1 MEDVMTISINTREAY
16 AEVDNFIECLD
27 LYDKNKIP
35 ESIRKYFKKEKSKN
49 YNKIIDVNQ
58 PIKNQNLK
66 DETLAII
73 AMLNLKYWC
82 DDEEEKKRLMTIYS
96 ENEKKYQNELKEKYD
111 IEKIFEER
119 NNKKLENYQEK
130 NLSKIKKESFWDK
143 LKNTILK
150 ILKK

>member
-1 MEDVMTISINTREAY
+1 MAISINTRNAY

-27 LYDKNKIP
+27 LYHKNKVP
-35 ESIRKYFKKEKSKN
+35 DDIREYFKKEKNKN
-49 YNKIIDVNQ
+49 YNKMIDINQ
-58 PIKNQNLK
+58 PIKNQNLM

-111 IEKIFEER
+111 IEIIFKER
-119 NNKKLENYQEK
+119 N
-130 NLSKIKKESFWDK
+130 SKKE
-143 LKNTILK
+143 LT
-150 ILKK
+150 

>member
-1 MEDVMTISINTREAY
+1 MTISINTREAY

-27 LYDKNKIP
+27 LYDTNKIP

-49 YNKIIDVNQ
+49 YNKIIDANQ

>member
-1 MEDVMTISINTREAY
+1 MTISINTREAY

-27 LYDKNKIP
+27 SYDKNKVP
-35 ESIRKYFKKEKSKN
+35 ESIRKYFKKEKSKT

-58 PIKNQNLK
+58 PIKDQNLK

-111 IEKIFEER
+111 IEKIFKER
-119 NNKKLENYQEK
+119 NNKKSENYQEK
-130 NLSKIKKESFWDK
+130 NVPEIKKESLWDK
-143 LKNTILK
+143 LKNMILK
-150 ILKK
+150 MFKK

>member
-1 MEDVMTISINTREAY
+1 
-16 AEVDNFIECLD
+16 
-27 LYDKNKIP
+27 
-35 ESIRKYFKKEKSKN
+35 
-49 YNKIIDVNQ
+49 
-58 PIKNQNLK
+58 
-66 DETLAII
+66 
-73 AMLNLKYWC
+73 MLNLKYWC

>member
-1 MEDVMTISINTREAY
+1 MTISINTREAY

-27 LYDKNKIP
+27 SYDKNKVP
-35 ESIRKYFKKEKSKN
+35 ESIRKYFKKEKSKT

-58 PIKNQNLK
+58 PIKDQNLK

-96 ENEKKYQNELKEKYD
+96 ENEKRYQNELKEKYD

-119 NNKKLENYQEK
+119 NNKKLANYQEK
-130 NLSKIKKESFWDK
+130 NVPEIKKESFWDK
-143 LKNTILK
+143 LKNMILK
-150 ILKK
+150 MFKK

>member
-1 MEDVMTISINTREAY
+1 MTISISTREAY

-35 ESIRKYFKKEKSKN
+35 ESIRKYFKKEKSNN

-58 PIKNQNLK
+58 LIKNQNLK

-130 NLSKIKKESFWDK
+130 NVPKIKKESLWDK

-150 ILKK
+150 IFKK

>member
-1 MEDVMTISINTREAY
+1 MTISINTRETY

-35 ESIRKYFKKEKSKN
+35 ESIRKYFNKEKSKN
-49 YNKIIDVNQ
+49 YNKIIDANQ

>member
-1 MEDVMTISINTREAY
+1 MIISINTREAY
-16 AEVDNFIECLD
+16 AEVDNFIECLY

-49 YNKIIDVNQ
+49 YNKIIDANQ

>member
-1 MEDVMTISINTREAY
+1 MTISINTREAY

-27 LYDKNKIP
+27 SYDKNKVP

-49 YNKIIDVNQ
+49 YNKIIDVNK
-58 PIKNQNLK
+58 PIKDQNLK

-111 IEKIFEER
+111 IEKIFKER
-119 NNKKLENYQEK
+119 NNKKSENYQEK
-130 NLSKIKKESFWDK
+130 NVPEIKKESLWDK
-143 LKNTILK
+143 LKNMILK
-150 ILKK
+150 MFKK

>member
-1 MEDVMTISINTREAY
+1 MTISINTREAY

-49 YNKIIDVNQ
+49 YNKIIYANQ

>member
-1 MEDVMTISINTREAY
+1 MTISINTREAY

-49 YNKIIDVNQ
+49 YNKIIDANQ

-73 AMLNLKYWC
+73 AMINLKYWC

>member
-1 MEDVMTISINTREAY
+1 MTISINTREAY

-27 LYDKNKIP
+27 SYDKNKVP

-150 ILKK
+150 ILI

>member
-1 MEDVMTISINTREAY
+1 MTISINTREAY

-27 LYDKNKIP
+27 SCDKNKVP

-49 YNKIIDVNQ
+49 YNKIIDVYQ
-58 PIKNQNLK
+58 PIKDQNLK

>member
-1 MEDVMTISINTREAY
+1 MAISINTRNAY

-27 LYDKNKIP
+27 SYNKNKVP
-35 ESIRKYFKKEKSKN
+35 DDIREYFKREKSKN
-49 YNKIIDVNQ
+49 YDKMIDVNQ

-96 ENEKKYQNELKEKYD
+96 ENEKKYQNELNEKYD
-111 IEKIFEER
+111 IERVFKDR
-119 NNKKLENYQEK
+119 N
-130 NLSKIKKESFWDK
+130 SKKELNFQDERVPDIKRESFFSE
-143 LKNTILK
+143 LKNRILNFF
-150 ILKK
+150 KK

>member
-1 MEDVMTISINTREAY
+1 MTISINTREAY

-35 ESIRKYFKKEKSKN
+35 ESIRKYFNKEKSKN
-49 YNKIIDVNQ
+49 YNKIIDANQ

>member
-1 MEDVMTISINTREAY
+1 MTISINTREAY

-27 LYDKNKIP
+27 SCDKNKVP

-49 YNKIIDVNQ
+49 YNKIIDANQ

-96 ENEKKYQNELKEKYD
+96 KNEKKYQNELKEKYD

>member
-1 MEDVMTISINTREAY
+1 MTISINTREAY
-16 AEVDNFIECLD
+16 AEVDSFIECLD
-27 LYDKNKIP
+27 SYDKNKVP

-58 PIKNQNLK
+58 PIKDQNFK

-111 IEKIFEER
+111 IEKIFKER
-119 NNKKLENYQEK
+119 NNKKSENYQEK
-130 NLSKIKKESFWDK
+130 NVPEIKKESLWDK
-143 LKNTILK
+143 LKNMILK
-150 ILKK
+150 MFKK

>member
-1 MEDVMTISINTREAY
+1 MIISINTREAY

-35 ESIRKYFKKEKSKN
+35 EIIRKYFKKEKSKN
-49 YNKIIDVNQ
+49 YNKIIDANQ

>member
-1 MEDVMTISINTREAY
+1 MTISINTREAY

-35 ESIRKYFKKEKSKN
+35 ESIRKYFNKEKSKN

>member
-1 MEDVMTISINTREAY
+1 MTISINTREAY

-27 LYDKNKIP
+27 SYDKNKVP

-58 PIKNQNLK
+58 PIKDQNLK

-119 NNKKLENYQEK
+119 NNKKIENHQEK
-130 NLSKIKKESFWDK
+130 NVLEIKKDSLWDK
-143 LKNTILK
+143 LKNMILK
-150 ILKK
+150 MFKK

>member
-1 MEDVMTISINTREAY
+1 MTISINTREAY

-27 LYDKNKIP
+27 SYDKNKVP

-49 YNKIIDVNQ
+49 YNKIIDANQ

>member
-1 MEDVMTISINTREAY
+1 MTISINTREAY

-49 YNKIIDVNQ
+49 YNKIIDANQ

>member
-1 MEDVMTISINTREAY
+1 MTISINTREAY

-27 LYDKNKIP
+27 SYDKNKVP

-58 PIKNQNLK
+58 PIKDQNLK

-96 ENEKKYQNELKEKYD
+96 ENEKKYQNELKEKYN

-130 NLSKIKKESFWDK
+130 NVPEIKKETLWDK
-143 LKNTILK
+143 LKNMILK
-150 ILKK
+150 MFKK

>member
-1 MEDVMTISINTREAY
+1 MGGIMTISINTREAY

-27 LYDKNKIP
+27 SYDKNKVP

-49 YNKIIDVNQ
+49 YNKIIDVNK
-58 PIKNQNLK
+58 PIKDQNLK

-111 IEKIFEER
+111 IEKIFKER
-119 NNKKLENYQEK
+119 NNKKSENYQEK
-130 NLSKIKKESFWDK
+130 NVPEIKKESLWDK
-143 LKNTILK
+143 LKNMILK
-150 ILKK
+150 MFKK

>member
-1 MEDVMTISINTREAY
+1 MTISINTREAY

-27 LYDKNKIP
+27 SCDKNKVP

-49 YNKIIDVNQ
+49 YNKIIDVYQ
-58 PIKNQNLK
+58 PIKDQNLK

-119 NNKKLENYQEK
+119 NNKKLENHQEK
-130 NLSKIKKESFWDK
+130 NVSEIKKESFWDK
-143 LKNTILK
+143 LKNMILK
-150 ILKK
+150 MFKK

>member
-1 MEDVMTISINTREAY
+1 MTISINTREAY

-27 LYDKNKIP
+27 SYDKNKVP

-58 PIKNQNLK
+58 PIKDQNLK

-96 ENEKKYQNELKEKYD
+96 ENEKKYQNELNEKYD

-119 NNKKLENYQEK
+119 NNKKFRGE
-130 NLSKIKKESFWDK
+130 
-143 LKNTILK
+143 
-150 ILKK
+150 